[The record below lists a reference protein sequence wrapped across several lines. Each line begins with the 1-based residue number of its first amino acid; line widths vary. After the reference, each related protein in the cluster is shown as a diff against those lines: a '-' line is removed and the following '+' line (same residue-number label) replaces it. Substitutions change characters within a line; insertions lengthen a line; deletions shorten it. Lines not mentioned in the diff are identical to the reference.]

1 MHRMK
6 MKKQKLSRASYAVF
20 ALALAL
26 AGLAPVLN
34 SKIAH
39 AFPTGGQVQVRSI
52 KMSDSRI
59 GTTTGATVSYQV
71 SFKPASATYNV
82 KGIIVD
88 FCGGSGSDTPIVDD
102 TNCTIPTGFTLG
114 ATPTVNV
121 APTIT
126 GYTNLGVGTGSWTST
141 AQNSGRTL
149 RMVNSLGPSIDP
161 ANGTPYTFVVSGVT
175 NPTNVATFYARI
187 ITYTS
192 DTGDVLAYTAASAG
206 STQAKDYGGFALS
219 TAAVVS
225 ITAKVQESLTF
236 CVSGA
241 APGPSCGFSGQA
253 VTPAAITLGHG
264 AANVLDT
271 SAVDTATAFTQLS
284 TNANGG
290 AVIRMRNTAA
300 SGGLNSGGN
309 SIPPVG
315 ATATAIATTSGV
327 TAAFGMKISAGSG
340 GTGTISQVAPYDT
353 ANYGMDATTAND
365 NVLSTYGDSIATAA
379 APVSSVGNTLTFAA
393 IAANT
398 TPAGLYTANMILIA
412 TGTF

>member
-6 MKKQKLSRASYAVF
+6 MKKQRLSRASYAVF

-26 AGLAPVLN
+26 AGLAPVLDA
-34 SKIAH
+34 KIAH
-39 AFPTGGQVQVRSI
+39 AFPVGGQVQVRSI

-88 FCGGSGSDTPIVDD
+88 FCGGNIADTPIIDD
-102 TNCTIPTGFTLG
+102 SNCTIPTGFSIG
-114 ATPTVNV
+114 TPTVDTTT
-121 APTIT
+121 AIT
-126 GYTNLGVGTGSWTST
+126 NYTVLTGTWTST
-141 AQNSGRTL
+141 SQNSGRTL
-149 RMVNSLGPSIDP
+149 RMVNSTGVSINP
-161 ANGTPYTFVVSGVT
+161 ANATPYAFVVSGVT
-175 NPTNVATFYARI
+175 NPTAVGTFYARI

-192 DTGDVLAYTAASAG
+192 DTGDVLSYTSANAG

-219 TAAVVS
+219 TNNFVA

-236 CVSGA
+236 CVSGL
-241 APGPSCGFSGQA
+241 APGPSCGASGQA
-253 VTPAAITLGHG
+253 VTTPTLTLGHG

-271 SAVDTATAFTQLS
+271 TAVDTATAFTQLS

-300 SGGLNSGGN
+300 SGGLNSGSN

-315 ATATAIATTSGV
+315 ATATAIATSSGV

-340 GTGTISQVAPYDT
+340 GTGTVSQVAPYDT
-353 ANYGMDATTAND
+353 VNYGMDASTAND
-365 NVLSTYGDSIATAA
+365 NVLSTYGDSIASAA

-398 TPAGLYTANMILIA
+398 TPAGLYSANMILIA